1 MKRFGIAMLL
11 ALITLSGVGAAASAY
26 DSPPTTDPD
35 PIQTP

>member
-11 ALITLSGVGAAASAY
+11 ALITLSGVGAASAY

>member
-11 ALITLSGVGAAASAY
+11 VVIALSGVRAALAY

-35 PIQTP
+35 PIETP